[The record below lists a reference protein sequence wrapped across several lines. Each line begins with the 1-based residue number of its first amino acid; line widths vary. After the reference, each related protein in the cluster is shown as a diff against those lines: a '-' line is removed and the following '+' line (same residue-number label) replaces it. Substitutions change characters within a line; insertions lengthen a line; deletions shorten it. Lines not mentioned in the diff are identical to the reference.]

1 MTNSLEKK
9 MKRNR
14 VAMTL
19 SLSPEIAEDY
29 EKIARQEAKNKNQLF
44 RDMFRLYQERLLE
57 KEFFEL
63 QKYGAKQA
71 RGKQVFTEAKVER
84 IVLEGR

>member
-1 MTNSLEKK
+1 MTNLLEKK

-19 SLSPEIAEDY
+19 SLSPEMAEDY
-29 EKIARQEAKNKNQLF
+29 EKIARQEAKNKSQLF

-71 RGKQVFTEAKVER
+71 RAKQVFTEAKVER
-84 IVLEGR
+84 IVLEGQ

>member
-1 MTNSLEKK
+1 

-14 VAMTL
+14 VAMTI

-29 EKIARQEAKNKNQLF
+29 EKIARQEAKNKSQLF
-44 RDMFRLYQERLLE
+44 RDMFRAYQERSLE

-63 QKYGAKQA
+63 QRYGVQQA
-71 RGKQVFTEAKVER
+71 RAKRVFTEAEIER